1 MQQISD
7 TGLINS
13 VKILTWREE
22 YTSHFNRYLGPMGY
36 GPYLLL
42 PVAAGTN
49 HLPDHVSLVA
59 RAPQSR
65 GSGFISL
72 ARRVKQDID
81 WRPPTFISGKSI
93 FLPQEGHITVTT
105 PSAYL
110 QQVQGRYCVTRGA
123 GFDDT

>member
-1 MQQISD
+1 
-7 TGLINS
+7 
-13 VKILTWREE
+13 
-22 YTSHFNRYLGPMGY
+22 MGY
-36 GPYLLL
+36 GPYLLS
-42 PVAAGTN
+42 PVAAGTS

-72 ARRVKQDID
+72 ATRVKQDID
-81 WRPPTFISGKSI
+81 WRPPTFISSKAYFCHKRDISR
-93 FLPQEGHITVTT
+93 LPY
-105 PSAYL
+105 S